1 MLYIAITLLLGFA
14 AVNTGNNL
22 LFLVVSG
29 LLAFMSITGLAG
41 MINLK
46 GLAPELLPP
55 VEIFAGSATPFR
67 LRLHNEK
74 QRLPSFLI
82 RVECENG
89 QGVTLPVVPHAS
101 TIETAVSLT
110 FPRRGFARI
119 GTIRISSPFP
129 VNFFTRFWS
138 FSMDDEFIVYPRLM
152 QGSAVGD
159 GPETRRTGSSTR
171 RNRGQDGELERIAG
185 YSGREPLRMIHWKL
199 SARVDDLLVKEFGRQ
214 SAPPLLIDP
223 EKLAGTTLEERISQ
237 AAWLVRRKVQER
249 PVGLCLGGRTI
260 PPASGRKH
268 GALLLKELALYGPA

>member
-1 MLYIAITLLLGFA
+1 MYIAITLLLGFA

-46 GLAPELLPP
+46 GLTPELLPP
-55 VEIFAGSATPFR
+55 LEIFAGSATPFL
-67 LRLHNEK
+67 LRLHNKK

-101 TIETAVSLT
+101 VTETSVQMT

-129 VNFFTRFWS
+129 VNFFSRFWS
-138 FSMDDEFIVYPRLM
+138 FRMDEEFIVYPRLI
-152 QGSAVGD
+152 QGAALDD
-159 GPETRRTGSSTR
+159 GPETHRIGSSTR
-171 RNRGQDGELERIAG
+171 RDRGQDGELERIAG

-199 SARVDDLLVKEFGRQ
+199 SARGDNLLVKEFGRQ
-214 SAPPLLIDP
+214 SAPPLVIDP
-223 EKLAGTTLEERISQ
+223 DKLAGNTLEERISR
-237 AAWLVRRKVQER
+237 AAWLVRRKVHEQ
-249 PVGLCLGGRTI
+249 PVGLCLGGKTI
-260 PPASGRKH
+260 PPVSGRRH